1 MGHQL
6 ADWYSQLFE
15 SYSLLDIAA
24 TAEQLG
30 LDSRQV
36 AEVYYA
42 VYAEFDAD
50 ALLNSISSLP
60 RQDKWQALARGAQ
73 RDELYFALRQITES
87 VLTKTEAADA
97 QDRLQR
103 WKQDYADSVERS
115 ERLIAEVRGRG
126 DHSIASITVLLRHL
140 RGLIGG

>member
-1 MGHQL
+1 
-6 ADWYSQLFE
+6 
-15 SYSLLDIAA
+15 
-24 TAEQLG
+24 G

-73 RDELYFALRQITES
+73 RDDLYFALRQITES
-87 VLTKTEAADA
+87 VLTNTEAADA